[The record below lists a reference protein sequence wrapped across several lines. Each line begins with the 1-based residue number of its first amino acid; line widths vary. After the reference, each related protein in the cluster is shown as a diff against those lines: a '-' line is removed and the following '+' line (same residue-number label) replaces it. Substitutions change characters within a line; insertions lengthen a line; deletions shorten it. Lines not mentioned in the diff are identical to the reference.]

1 MRFLGI
7 DYGKKRIGLSLSDEN
22 GKFAFP
28 MKIILNNKEVFSFL
42 SKIIKENKITEIV
55 IGESLD
61 FDGMPNKVMKEIE
74 KFSSELEKSFLIPV
88 HFQKEFLTSVEA
100 RRYKENK
107 EKVDS
112 NASALILQ
120 RYLDRINK

>member
-7 DYGKKRIGLSLSDEN
+7 DYGKKRIGLSLSDDD

-28 MKIILNNKEVFSFL
+28 LKIILNNKDVFSFL
-42 SKIIKENKITEIV
+42 LETIKKNKIEEIV

-61 FDGMPNKVMKEIE
+61 FDGMPNKVMNEIE
-74 KFSSELEKSFLIPV
+74 KFSRELKKRFLLPV

-100 RRYKENK
+100 RRYKEDK

-112 NASALILQ
+112 SASALILQ